1 MKKFFLA
8 VIISVLTVVV
18 HAIPSAP
25 ANATAVNDY
34 AGFIS
39 PDFKAQLEQK
49 LNNFADSTSTQI
61 VVVIVNDLEGQDPNM
76 YAYEIGQNW
85 GVGQKGKNNG
95 VVFLIKPKN
104 ENGKGRV
111 AISVAYGLEQTLT
124 DALSKRIIE
133 NDVIPFF
140 KEGQYEQGIDAGVN
154 AIMKA
159 CMGLYKAEPQKR
171 NEKSAKETVIIFII
185 ILIIFI
191 VFAAKSKGRGSDGM
205 TIGRGGS
212 STAGWFM
219 MGSMMGS
226 AGRSHNSGW
235 GGFSSGSG
243 GFGGFGGGSFGGG
256 GASGSW

>member
-1 MKKFFLA
+1 
-8 VIISVLTVVV
+8 
-18 HAIPSAP
+18 
-25 ANATAVNDY
+25 
-34 AGFIS
+34 
-39 PDFKAQLEQK
+39 
-49 LNNFADSTSTQI
+49 
-61 VVVIVNDLEGQDPNM
+61 
-76 YAYEIGQNW
+76 
-85 GVGQKGKNNG
+85 
-95 VVFLIKPKN
+95 
-104 ENGKGRV
+104 
-111 AISVAYGLEQTLT
+111 
-124 DALSKRIIE
+124 
-133 NDVIPFF
+133 
-140 KEGQYEQGIDAGVN
+140 